1 MRKYS
6 LLIIVLIFTLM
17 FSVGVVAQEYGG
29 EFTGF
34 SSSDPKT
41 LDPAAVGSWDQ
52 AVMCMNVLEGL
63 VRLTPEGM
71 SIEPGIAKSWSASDD
86 GLVWTF
92 NLRED
97 AYFHNGEKVTA
108 QDVKYSFERVI
119 NPETQSPSA
128 WIFNKVV
135 GYEEM
140 RNEEADIVSGIQV
153 VDDYTLKIELVE
165 PLTPFISMLAAPG
178 ASVVP
183 KSAVEEY
190 GDQFG
195 QKVVSAGPFELEEWE
210 QNLQITMTAFEDYWD
225 GRPYLDS
232 LKFKF
237 IHDENTRVVELL
249 TGNLDWAWVTPAHHN
264 ALTTN
269 AKYEDNI
276 SRVNTLHAA
285 YFIINMN
292 KEPFGDNQKLRKA
305 MSYALDTQSVID
317 SLQGR
322 ADPAVGFSPPG
333 FMGRNSDA
341 PAYEH
346 NVEKAKELMAEAGY
360 PDGMDEKFTL
370 VSLPWENL
378 MNILS
383 IYQENLKEIGINIEL
398 KPVQFGQYNSIV
410 QEGDFDL
417 AYGYKVP
424 DYADAD
430 GFAYPLLHSEAS
442 GNVANYSN
450 PEVDELI
457 EKGRK
462 ATDEEARTEIYEK
475 ITQIL
480 QEELPYITTTHNI
493 WVDVTD
499 PSVRN
504 WQPSAMDIHMFQ
516 RVWMEQ

>member
-1 MRKYS
+1 MKKYS
-6 LLIIVLIFTLM
+6 LLILILIFTLM
-17 FSVGVVAQEYGG
+17 LSTGVVAQEYGG

-41 LDPAAVGSWDQ
+41 LDPAAISSWDQ

-63 VRLTPEGM
+63 VRLTPKGM
-71 SIEPGIAKSWSASDD
+71 SIEPGIAESWSASDD

-97 AYFHNGEKVTA
+97 AYFHNGENVTA

-119 NPETQSPSA
+119 NPETKSPSA

-135 GYEEM
+135 GYDAM
-140 RNEEADIVSGIQV
+140 RNGEADSVSGITV
-153 VDDYTLKIELVE
+153 VDDYTLEIELVE

-178 ASVVP
+178 ASVVSE
-183 KSAVEEY
+183 SAVEEY

-195 QKVVSAGPFELEEWE
+195 QNVVSAGPFKLEEWE
-210 QNLQITMTAFEDYWD
+210 QNLQISMTAFEDYWD

-269 AKYEDNI
+269 DKYKDHI
-276 SRVNTLHAA
+276 GRVNTLHAA
-285 YFIINMN
+285 YFIINMEN
-292 KEPFGDNQKLRKA
+292 EPFGNNEKLRKA
-305 MSYALDTQSVID
+305 MSYALDTQAVID

-322 ADPAVGFSPPG
+322 ADPAVGFFPPG
-333 FMGRNSDA
+333 FMGRNPDA

-360 PDGMDEKFTL
+360 PDGMDETYTL

-378 MNILS
+378 INILS
-383 IYQENLKEIGINIEL
+383 IYQQNLKEIGINIEL
-398 KPVQFGQYNSIV
+398 NPVQFGQYTSII

-442 GNVANYSN
+442 GNAANYAN

-457 EKGRK
+457 EEGRQ
-462 ATDEEARTEIYEK
+462 ATSEEARTEIYEE
-475 ITQIL
+475 ITSIL

-516 RVWMEQ
+516 NVWMEQ

>member
-1 MRKYS
+1 
-6 LLIIVLIFTLM
+6 
-17 FSVGVVAQEYGG
+17 
-29 EFTGF
+29 
-34 SSSDPKT
+34 
-41 LDPAAVGSWDQ
+41 
-52 AVMCMNVLEGL
+52 
-63 VRLTPEGM
+63 
-71 SIEPGIAKSWSASDD
+71 
-86 GLVWTF
+86 
-92 NLRED
+92 
-97 AYFHNGEKVTA
+97 
-108 QDVKYSFERVI
+108 
-119 NPETQSPSA
+119 
-128 WIFNKVV
+128 
-135 GYEEM
+135 
-140 RNEEADIVSGIQV
+140 
-153 VDDYTLKIELVE
+153 
-165 PLTPFISMLAAPG
+165 MLAAPG
-178 ASVVP
+178 ASVVSE
-183 KSAVEEY
+183 SAVEEY

-195 QKVVSAGPFELEEWE
+195 QNVVSAGPFKLEEWE

-269 AKYEDNI
+269 NKYKDHI
-276 SRVNTLHAA
+276 GRVNTLHAA
-285 YFIINMN
+285 YFIINMEN
-292 KEPFGDNQKLRKA
+292 GPFGNNEKLRKA
-305 MSYALDTQSVID
+305 MSYALDTQAVID

-322 ADPAVGFSPPG
+322 ADPAVGFFPPG
-333 FMGRNSDA
+333 FMGRNPEA

-360 PDGMDEKFTL
+360 PDGMDETYTL

-378 MNILS
+378 INILS
-383 IYQENLKEIGINIEL
+383 IYQQNLKEIGINIEL
-398 KPVQFGQYNSIV
+398 NPVQFGQYTSII

-442 GNVANYSN
+442 GNAANYSN
-450 PEVDELI
+450 SEVDELI
-457 EKGRK
+457 EEGRQ
-462 ATDEEARTEIYEK
+462 ATSEEARTEIYEE
-475 ITQIL
+475 ITSIL

-504 WQPSAMDIHMFQ
+504 WQPSAMDIHMFHK
-516 RVWMEQ
+516 VWMEQ